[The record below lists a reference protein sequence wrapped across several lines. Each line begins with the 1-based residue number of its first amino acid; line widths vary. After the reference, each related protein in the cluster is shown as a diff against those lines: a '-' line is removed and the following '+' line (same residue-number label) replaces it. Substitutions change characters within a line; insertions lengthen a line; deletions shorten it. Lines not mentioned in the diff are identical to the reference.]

1 VTKSKIEFPFLKDS
15 NIEKETLGLL
25 SSYAEERGKEI
36 KAPIDVLDIIEY
48 LDYDIDFRKDDI
60 YEDENILGG
69 LRISNKMV
77 EINDNLSGPQGRRSF
92 TMAHETGHIVLHVP
106 YYLEQE
112 KIGQKGKSEI
122 ICRKDEGFEGNKKAP
137 EEWQADKFAAYLLMP
152 TAMVK
157 KVFFQSQK
165 RSVNVRRKSL
175 LGIIFPKSPIRKAY
189 QLAENVIQAG
199 NFSNVSK
206 MAMLNRLIGLR
217 LVRGLSFQKSKIK

>member
-25 SSYAEERGKEI
+25 NSYAQEIGKEI
-36 KAPIDVLDIIEY
+36 EAPIQVLEIIEY
-48 LDYDIDFRKDDI
+48 LDYDIDFRTDGI
-60 YEDENILGG
+60 YEDDNILGG
-69 LRISNKMV
+69 LLISNKTV
-77 EINDNLSGPQGRRSF
+77 EINENLNGQEGRMHF
-92 TMAHETGHIVLHVP
+92 TAAHETGHIVLHVP

-152 TAMVK
+152 TSMVK
-157 KVFFQSQK
+157 KAFFQTQK

-175 LGIIFPKSPIRKAY
+175 LEIIFPKSPIRKAY
-189 QLAENVIQAG
+189 QLAESVIQAG